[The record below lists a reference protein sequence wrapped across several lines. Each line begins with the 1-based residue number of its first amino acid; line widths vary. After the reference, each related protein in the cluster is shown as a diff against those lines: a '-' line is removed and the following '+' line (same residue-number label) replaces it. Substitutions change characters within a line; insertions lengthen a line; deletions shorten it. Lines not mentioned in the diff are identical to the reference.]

1 MPRRMS
7 RRRAGI
13 VFGALALLLVASI
26 VLTGLILVYRPL
38 ATIDGEFRLLG
49 LDARA
54 EVLRD
59 SYGVP
64 HIYAQTAHDLFYLQG
79 YVTAQDR
86 LFQMDL
92 YRRAG
97 AGRLAEVLGE
107 PALDS
112 DKQFRTFGLARVAA
126 RELPLLRDD
135 TQKNLSAYA
144 DGVNKL
150 LEGHGESLPI
160 EFIILGYR
168 PYLWTAVDSIV
179 VTKLQVYDAANNYTQ
194 DALR

>member
-1 MPRRMS
+1 M
-7 RRRAGI
+7 AGI
-13 VFGALALLLVASI
+13 LAGTIALLVVASI

-59 SYGVP
+59 SFGVP

-92 YRRAG
+92 YRRAR
-97 AGRLAEVLGE
+97 AGRLAGGLRA
-107 PALDS
+107 PAPGS
-112 DKQFRTFGLARVAA
+112 PQPICKFGPARRAA
-126 RELPLLRDD
+126 P
-135 TQKNLSAYA
+135 
-144 DGVNKL
+144 
-150 LEGHGESLPI
+150 EGP
-160 EFIILGYR
+160 R
-168 PYLWTAVDSIV
+168 PPGDPP
-179 VTKLQVYDAANNYTQ
+179 
-194 DALR
+194 

>member
-1 MPRRMS
+1 M
-7 RRRAGI
+7 AGI
-13 VFGALALLLVASI
+13 VACTIALLVVASI
-26 VLTGLILVYRPL
+26 VVTGLILVYRPL

-49 LDARA
+49 LDQRA
-54 EVLRD
+54 EILRD

-64 HIYAQTAHDLFYLQG
+64 HIYAQTAHDVFYLQG

-97 AGRLAEVLGE
+97 AGRLAQVLGD

-126 RELPLLRDD
+126 PELALLRED
-135 TQKNLSAYA
+135 TRANLTAYA
-144 DGVNKL
+144 DAVNKFL
-150 LEGHGESLPI
+150 DKPGGP
-160 EFIILGYR
+160 R
-168 PYLWTAVDSIV
+168 PS
-179 VTKLQVYDAANNYTQ
+179 
-194 DALR
+194 R